1 LLGEPE
7 WSYACCLPTAD
18 WLLRLEIVFLDVG
31 LLLSL
36 YAGYR
41 IARAQTQRWPQTLA
55 ALAPWGLLMFFLFAV
70 GIWIVFQPMQMRGT
84 M

>member
-1 LLGEPE
+1 M
-7 WSYACCLPTAD
+7 
-18 WLLRLEIVFLDVG
+18 FLDLG

-41 IARAQTQRWPQTLA
+41 IALTQAPRLLQ
-55 ALAPWGLLMFFLFAV
+55 ALKAFAPWAVIILCLFAV
-70 GIWIVFQPMQMRGT
+70 GIWILFQPMQMRGA

>member
-1 LLGEPE
+1 M
-7 WSYACCLPTAD
+7 
-18 WLLRLEIVFLDVG
+18 LEIIFLDFG

-41 IARAQTQRWPQTLA
+41 IAHSLRGHLPRPLRAFT
-55 ALAPWGLLMFFLFAV
+55 PWAILIGLLFAL

-84 M
+84 MRMTR